1 MTLTIQDILLMGP
14 EQLNYGGRGGPD
26 KNNKILGSMRRN
38 ALSAVVMVAA
48 LGVTMSVGQPS
59 MAAETTALLPPGSFG
74 YSGSAGSGVVP
85 QVLGAEDAERYREIF
100 EVQEAGSW
108 SRADRLIRGIENP
121 ILMGHV
127 LFQRYMHPTAYRSSW
142 KELRGWMSVYRDLP
156 GAYRIY
162 RLANKRKPSGA
173 AGPKSPVGKSL
184 RGNGADAIAIGSRPY
199 VSPKRKSASARRE
212 LARMR
217 SEMRKRIGR
226 GHPTGALNYL
236 QSAAVRKATGPIE
249 RADDLGRI
257 AHGYFVFD
265 RDEKALKYATLAA
278 ERGGDAVMEANWTA
292 GLAAWRLGKLDRAG
306 THFEALAN
314 SQAVGAW
321 TRSAGA
327 FWASR
332 VHLVQR
338 RPAVATR
345 WLAKAATFSATFY
358 GLLARRAL
366 GVQLPYDWT
375 VPRPSQ
381 ASVDA
386 IIATKGGKRAL
397 ALIQV
402 GRNDLAAAE
411 LRHVYYDV
419 EEQHRLALMSIAT
432 AAELPGIAMR
442 VAGVLR
448 AAGGRPYFAALFP
461 VPSWETRDTF
471 DVDRAL
477 IFGIMR
483 QESHFNPDARSRRG
497 ARGLMQLMPRTAKFV
512 ANDQGVT
519 DIGRKKLYDPE
530 INMLLGRRYI
540 RHLLDHPAVD
550 GNLFRLL
557 AAYNAGPGNLR
568 KWSKKVDFKGDPLL
582 FIESIPSGE
591 TRNFIEKVLTNVWMY
606 RMRLGQPTPSL
617 DQVAAGSW
625 PTYLRLDPTVQ
636 EPLEHA
642 RN

>member
-1 MTLTIQDILLMGP
+1 
-14 EQLNYGGRGGPD
+14 
-26 KNNKILGSMRRN
+26 MRRFARN
-38 ALSAVVMVAA
+38 AAVMAVV
-48 LGVTMSVGQPS
+48 LGVTATAAQPLA
-59 MAAETTALLPPGSFG
+59 AAETTALLPPGSFG

-85 QVLGAEDAERYREIF
+85 RILGTDDADRYREIF
-100 EVQEAGSW
+100 EVQEAGAW
-108 SRADRLIRGIENP
+108 SQADRLIREIEDP
-121 ILMGHV
+121 VLMGHV

-142 KELRGWMSVYRDLP
+142 PELRGWMAVYRDHP
-156 GAYRIY
+156 GASRIH
-162 RLANKRKPSGA
+162 RLANMRRPSGA
-173 AGPKSPVGKSL
+173 PAPKSPVGKGL
-184 RGNGADAIAIGSRPY
+184 RGNGADVIAIGSRPY
-199 VSPKRKSASARRE
+199 VSPKRKSAAARRE

-217 SEMRKRIGR
+217 SVIRKRIGR

-236 QSAAVRKATGPIE
+236 QSAAIQKAMDPME

-278 ERGGDAVMEANWTA
+278 KQGGDAAVDANWTA

-321 TRSAGA
+321 SRAAGA

-338 RPAVATR
+338 RPAIATR

-381 ASVDA
+381 SAVDA
-386 IIATKGGKRAL
+386 ILASKGGKRAL

-402 GRNDLAAAE
+402 GRHDLAAAE
-411 LRHVYYDV
+411 LRQVYFSVD
-419 EEQHRLALMSIAT
+419 EQHRLALMSIAT
-432 AAELPGIAMR
+432 AAELPGVAMR

-448 AAGGRPYFAALFP
+448 AQGGRPYFAALFP
-461 VPSWETRDTF
+461 MPSWDTTDTF

-483 QESHFNPDARSRRG
+483 QESHFNPDAKSRRG

-512 ANDQGVT
+512 ADDQGVENY
-519 DIGRKKLYDPE
+519 GRKALHDPE
-530 INMLLGRRYI
+530 TNMLLGRRYI

-568 KWSKKVDFKGDPLL
+568 KWRKKVDYKGDPLL

-591 TRNFIEKVLTNVWMY
+591 TRNFIEKVLTNIWMY

-625 PTYLRLDPTVQ
+625 PTYVRLDPTVQ